1 MPKPPKFKY
10 RKSKMEVINQAFL
23 TARDTLNAIYSDRVF
38 DPNKKRMVAGEI
50 FRATHDALKS
60 TTRAN
65 AVRVHGPEDD
75 DNYKERHNYQRAA
88 VGFLT
93 DVHTELKLGYLLDAI
108 EHRQLTVLDGIVC
121 AQKTR
126 VLDWMRS
133 DDIRFGKSNLDLSKP
148 NLDGR
153 SPVELPPE
161 CQEHV
166 SHLRP
171 DLRPKDELDELK
183 M

>member
-1 MPKPPKFKY
+1 M
-10 RKSKMEVINQAFL
+10 SMCIECIV
-23 TARDTLNAIYSDRVF
+23 
-38 DPNKKRMVAGEI
+38 
-50 FRATHDALKS
+50 
-60 TTRAN
+60 
-65 AVRVHGPEDD
+65 
-75 DNYKERHNYQRAA
+75 
-88 VGFLT
+88 
-93 DVHTELKLGYLLDAI
+93 YLLDAI

-133 DDIRFGKSNLDLSKP
+133 DDIRFGHSTLDPSKP

-161 CQEHV
+161 HQEKY

-171 DLRPKDELDELK
+171 DLRPKDEIDELK